1 MRDEEEPGSAGPPRP
16 ASRDFDRFE
25 EIVLCHLDA
34 AHNLARWLLR
44 DPDDAEDAVQD
55 SCLRAVRHFGGFR
68 GGDARAWLLRI
79 VRNACFTRLAR
90 RSTAAPRVSFEE
102 EVHTPEDAS
111 AAPDMEL
118 ARTQDA
124 ERVNEGLAALSVE
137 FREAIVLREIE
148 GLSYKEIATV
158 TGVPIG
164 TVMSRLAR
172 ARRQL
177 AATLDAQKGEPA

>member
-1 MRDEEEPGSAGPPRP
+1 MRDEEAGTAGPPRP
-16 ASRDFDRFE
+16 APREIDRFE

-44 DPDDAEDAVQD
+44 DPDEAADAVQD
-55 SCLRAVRHFGGFR
+55 ACLRAVRHFGGFR
-68 GGDARAWLLRI
+68 GGDARAWLLTI
-79 VRNACFTRLAR
+79 VRNGCFTRLGR
-90 RSTAAPRVSFEE
+90 RAQANDRVPFEE
-102 EVHTPEDAS
+102 EIHTPEDA
-111 AAPDMEL
+111 ANGPEVAF
-118 ARTQDA
+118 ARVQDA
-124 ERVNEGLAALSVE
+124 ERVRDGLAALSVE

-148 GLSYKEIATV
+148 GLSYKEIASV

-177 AATLDAQKGEPA
+177 ADVLAATKGEPA